1 MTDFERWDDPQ
12 LEADLWQLYRDF
24 FDQAERKRRWC
35 IQTDIPWTLCN
46 KNLGPPIA
54 DIVES
59 FCVVELYLPDYL
71 RNAIPK
77 SRPSRARTWFYANWG
92 YEESKHSLALSD
104 WLVHSGMR
112 SESQIADIASQTFQY
127 PWQVPHES
135 VVAMV
140 AYTMVQERATALTYR
155 NLRQRVQDDGGDPAL
170 EHLLMLLA
178 VDEQAHYSFFQ
189 KFMQLFL
196 ERDRDGSLE
205 HLRRV
210 MHTFAMPALHL
221 LADSSRRIARIKEF
235 KIFDDEVYFRNV
247 YLPILESLGIQR
259 SEMNNRVSQRK
270 SGRSALQPDR
280 LQLF

>member
-1 MTDFERWDDPQ
+1 
-12 LEADLWQLYRDF
+12 
-24 FDQAERKRRWC
+24 
-35 IQTDIPWTLCN
+35 
-46 KNLGPPIA
+46 
-54 DIVES
+54 
-59 FCVVELYLPDYL
+59 
-71 RNAIPK
+71 
-77 SRPSRARTWFYANWG
+77 
-92 YEESKHSLALSD
+92 
-104 WLVHSGMR
+104 MR

-270 SGRSALQPDR
+270 SAPVGLAA
-280 LQLF
+280 